1 MIKIELLE
9 EFLNLY
15 NNLEI
20 FPFTNY
26 EDAMISNYDKLDIPF
41 KEYSA
46 KATGW
51 LNAIKLEVSE
61 NLLHLP
67 REERLFY
74 LNHIKDKL
82 TLQVSEFNDEN
93 LITLLKSYGI
103 EVDNLD
109 YNKNT
114 KLKELLNTSF
124 KSISGEVNLIKFKDL
139 NREYYVY
146 LLNIE
151 RNILLNYVNT
161 LIKEITPKEQSSDE
175 AYKKEVWF
183 KVGVLLASGKMH
195 KYYTIDSKG
204 IMRLKDSYTAPRVAE
219 EIEDKKGDVEK
230 VKKYDKVVLA
240 TLKNYGPENTN
251 ANKNIFNSRDKM
263 AKIIEHCKENGI
275 PVIPHFKDR
284 LPPE

>member
-1 MIKIELLE
+1 MIKIEILE

-15 NNLEI
+15 CNLEI

-26 EDAMISNYDKLDIPF
+26 EDAMISNYDALDIPF
-41 KEYSA
+41 KEYSS
-46 KATGW
+46 KSKGW

-67 REERLFY
+67 REERPFY

-82 TLQVSEFNDEN
+82 TLQASEFNDEN
-93 LITLLKSYGI
+93 LIILLKSYGI

-109 YNKNT
+109 YNKNK

-124 KSISGEVNLIKFKDL
+124 KSISGEENLIKFKDL
-139 NREYYVY
+139 NREYYEY

-151 RNILLNYVNT
+151 RNIILDYVNA
-161 LIKEITPKEQSSDE
+161 LIKKITPKEQSSDD

-183 KVGVLLASGKMH
+183 KVGVLLASGKMA
-195 KYYTIDSKG
+195 KYYTINSDG
-204 IMRLKDSYTAPRVAE
+204 IMYLKNSYTSPTVAE
-219 EIEDKKGDVEK
+219 ELGD
-230 VKKYDKVVLA
+230 KKYDKVILA
-240 TLKNYGPENTN
+240 TLRNYNLKNTN

-263 AKIIEHCKENGI
+263 LKIISHCNEEDLA
-275 PVIPHFKDR
+275 VIPYFTKR
-284 LPPE
+284 LLPE